1 MRDMLQESLVD
12 SNWAEIADHIET
24 IEELYEVCNITT
36 YPFLINYYS
45 LRSCL
50 LVRMLYCKTASV
62 RIQKSNFIFLSY
74 IYVLV
79 QDDKFDNREL
89 AALIASK
96 VHYHLEQFDESLSYA
111 LGAGSLFTD
120 QITSGK
126 PSQYVHTILSKVI
139 FLDRFFSGY
148 KIVRKYK
155 REYAFL

>member
-1 MRDMLQESLVD
+1 MCSIAILQ
-12 SNWAEIADHIET
+12 A
-24 IEELYEVCNITT
+24 C
-36 YPFLINYYS
+36 
-45 LRSCL
+45 
-50 LVRMLYCKTASV
+50 AS
-62 RIQKSNFIFLSY
+62 REALAYFSG

-111 LGAGSLFTD
+111 LGAGALFTD

-139 FLDRFFSGY
+139 FLD
-148 KIVRKYK
+148 
-155 REYAFL
+155 

>member
-1 MRDMLQESLVD
+1 V
-12 SNWAEIADHIET
+12 
-24 IEELYEVCNITT
+24 
-36 YPFLINYYS
+36 
-45 LRSCL
+45 
-50 LVRMLYCKTASV
+50 
-62 RIQKSNFIFLSY
+62 

-111 LGAGSLFTD
+111 LGAGALFTD

-139 FLDRFFSGY
+139 CLDRFFQTTKFKGNIRGNPRSY
-148 KIVRKYK
+148 RRIVF
-155 REYAFL
+155 AVCFCVTAL